1 MLIEKGKITQAEY
14 LLQYGKNQEFLL
26 DINHVYQVYCAY
38 SWGVDNAAN
47 IDRAPL
53 LTEEEMKQLLD
64 EYTVPKEILEAISK
78 IKEQDLV
85 DEDGKPRKN
94 YLG

>member
-26 DINHVYQVYCAY
+26 DAKHAFQVYCAY
-38 SWGVDNAAN
+38 NWGVDNAAN

-53 LTEEEMKQLLD
+53 LTEEEMKQLLE
-64 EYTVPKEILEAISK
+64 EYTVPKEILEVIRK
-78 IKEQDLV
+78 IGEQDLV
-85 DEDGKPRKN
+85 DEDGKPKRN